1 MTALL
6 GDFLIG
12 TQYLWPP
19 ATVTLADFM
28 DAPSFDRPTTTPPAA
43 DETFTGSPGFE
54 GGGTFTGAP
63 GFDGEIGELSLWSI
77 GDVSDP
83 YDGGTITIVNPD
95 GTITALNIRANR
107 QRFYTIEIYDVY
119 NERVAVVPGWI
130 RGRLKRQL
138 DKASELSF
146 TIPYDAE
153 GAADLVRPNHVWL
166 RDRWGFVID
175 TFQIQ
180 KRRPT
185 GSGDA
190 SYYEIDC
197 VGAIAQLGDEVLT
210 EYVGATNTVSAHV
223 AALMD
228 GQERGNP
235 ITVGTIDPDIST
247 IELPF
252 YAVDTNIHAALLS
265 LQMALPRDSRG
276 RMYVDARRRLQWRLQ
291 PGDVT
296 EQVITRAANVRSIE
310 AETDYTS
317 LVNRIYMYGEGQDHA
332 SRLNLTD
339 AGEAHEYIDDATSI
353 TTWGVCSA
361 IKVDRRIRHPETLL
375 KVAQR
380 ILEEFATPPV
390 VVSVELLDLA
400 KADDAPIGWNDIE
413 IGGRY
418 RVVDTT
424 LAVDSS
430 VEIVAIETDLARP
443 VPIRVDLANQTRNLS
458 DLISGLVDAIQQPLD
473 VDGDRYPTMGRNYTA
488 QDPRAVRAGDTR
500 WNDGASRGE
509 MSDGTDWQA
518 MGGGIPLYQATSK
531 AGLDNT
537 DIEPYAL
544 GFITAGDTQGA
555 WYERNAAN
563 GAWVGRTI
571 WEVPA

>member
-6 GDFLIG
+6 GDFMIG

-228 GQERGNP
+228 GQERDNP
-235 ITVGTIDPDIST
+235 ITVGTIDPDIAT

-310 AETDYTS
+310 AETDYTA

-339 AGEAHEYIDDATSI
+339 AGEAHEYVDDSASI

-375 KVAQR
+375 KVAER

-418 RVVDTT
+418 RVVDTA

-443 VPIRVDLANQTRNLS
+443 VPIRVDLANQTRQLS
-458 DLISGLVDAIQQPLD
+458 DLISGLVDALQQPLD

-488 QDPRAVRAGDTR
+488 QEPRNARAGDTR
-500 WNDGASRGE
+500 WNTDRGQ
-509 MSDGTDWQA
+509 MHDGTDWQD
-518 MGGGIPLYQATSK
+518 MGGGGGDVIWYTATSK
-531 AGLDNT
+531 AGLPSGVAET
-537 DIEPYAL
+537 SL
-544 GFITAGDTQGA
+544 GRVTAGSQKGMVCV
-555 WYERNAAN
+555 RNPDNDGWDAIN
-563 GAWVGRTI
+563 FM
-571 WEVPA
+571 E